1 MNRSAPARL
10 IYLDNAATSYPKPPA
25 VVERVATSMTER
37 GGNPGRGSHA
47 LALAAAEEIYAC
59 RALAAD
65 FFGIS
70 AHPECVI
77 FTLNTTHALN
87 LAIKGMLG
95 EGDHAICSDMEH
107 NSVLR
112 PLYRLQTDGRITFD
126 VFDTYPAAG
135 RRDSPTAPRRSDGMI
150 LSSLAS
156 RITPKTKAVICA
168 HASNLCGATLP
179 IERIGA
185 FCHAR
190 GIKFIVDAAQ
200 SAGVLGID
208 MTRMH
213 IDALCVPGHKGLMGP
228 QGTGMLI
235 LGEGITLDTLMEG
248 GNGMDSLSGEMS
260 LEAPERYEAGT
271 LAAPA
276 IAGLRTGMEYVRE
289 VGVERI
295 YRHEATLGGWAR
307 DGLMALPRVTVYAP
321 RQAGGVVLFSVDGY
335 DSEDVGR
342 MLDAEGICVRP
353 GFHCSAL
360 GHRTLGTP
368 EGGAVRASF
377 GWFNR
382 EEDVDALL
390 RAMRRIVG

>member
-1 MNRSAPARL
+1 MNRSDPARL
-10 IYLDNAATSYPKPPA
+10 IYLDNAATSHPKPSA
-25 VVERVATSMTER
+25 VLDSVVTCMTER

-47 LALAAAEEIYAC
+47 LALAAAEDIYAC
-59 RALAAD
+59 RTLAAAL
-65 FFGIS
+65 FGLS
-70 AHPECVI
+70 AHPENVI

-87 LAIKGMLG
+87 LAIKGMLA
-95 EGDHAICSDMEH
+95 EGDHAVCSDMEH

-126 VFDTYPAAG
+126 VFDTYP
-135 RRDSPTAPRRSDGMI
+135 TAPRRTDSMI

-156 RITPKTKAVICA
+156 KITQKTKAVICA
-168 HASNLCGATLP
+168 HTSNLCGATLP
-179 IERIGA
+179 IEKIGA
-185 FCHAR
+185 FCHER

-200 SAGVLGID
+200 SAGVLEID
-208 MTRMH
+208 MVRMH

-228 QGTGMLI
+228 QGSGMLI

-260 LEAPERYEAGT
+260 LDAPERYEAGT
-271 LAAPA
+271 LASPA
-276 IAGLRTGMEYVRE
+276 IAGLRAGMEYVRE
-289 VGVERI
+289 MGIDRI
-295 YRHEATLGGWAR
+295 YRHETLLGAWAR
-307 DGLMALPRVTVYAP
+307 DGLMALPHVKVYAP

-335 DSEDVGR
+335 DSEEVGR
-342 MLDAEGICVRP
+342 MLDADGICVRP

-360 GHRTLGTP
+360 GHRTLGTS

-377 GWFNR
+377 GWFNS